1 MSAPRKQVPRTIRD
15 QVMGEFNHLCAI
27 CGQPNPQLHHI
38 DENHD
43 NNEPSN
49 LLPLC
54 PNHHLSDQHSPTRRI
69 GVGIVQLFRRYKDPA
84 ILSAQFEPLYD
95 RARYMVDLEAQLP
108 STPDEAS
115 RELVAFIAVLEMGEF
130 YSQRIEKLTSAVSS
144 PWAITG
150 STTDADIRKHSEDDR
165 ARTLAK
171 LRRNQ
176 AEVVDLIVE
185 LLRYQS
191 WKPASG
197 I

>member
-1 MSAPRKQVPRTIRD
+1 MSAPRKQVPRAIRD
-15 QVMGEFNHLCAI
+15 QVMDEFNHLCAI

-38 DENHD
+38 DEDHD
-43 NNEPSN
+43 NNDPSN

-69 GVGIVQLFRRYKDPA
+69 DVGIVQLFRRYKDPA

-95 RARYMVDLEAQLP
+95 RVRYVVDLDTEVP
-108 STPDEAS
+108 SRPGDAS
-115 RELVAFIAVLEMGEF
+115 RELVAFVAALEMGEF
-130 YSQRIEKLTSAVSS
+130 YSKRIKKLTSAVST

-150 STTDADIRKHSEDDR
+150 GTTDATTRKHSEDDR

-171 LRRNQ
+171 LRKNQ
-176 AEVVDLIVE
+176 AEVVDLVVE